1 MEILIGTVISAL
13 AVAFALGIFELI
25 SAANFYRYVKIVGTY
40 PMALIALWYLDFGGF
55 TIFVCAAASA
65 WLALTAT
72 RVVERMSAQQV
83 VVKRR

>member
-1 MEILIGTVISAL
+1 MELLIGTVISAL
-13 AVAFALGIFELI
+13 ATAFALGILELI
-25 SAANFYRYVKIVGTY
+25 TPANFYRYIKIVGTY

-55 TIFVCAAASA
+55 PIFVCAAAAS

-72 RVVERMSAQQV
+72 RVVESMSTQQV

>member
-1 MEILIGTVISAL
+1 MEILIGTIISAL
-13 AVAFALGIFELI
+13 AVAFSLGILELI
-25 SAANFYRYVKIVGTY
+25 TTASFFRYVKIVATY

-55 TIFVCAAASA
+55 PIFVCASAAS

-72 RVVERMSAQQV
+72 RVVEIMSARQV